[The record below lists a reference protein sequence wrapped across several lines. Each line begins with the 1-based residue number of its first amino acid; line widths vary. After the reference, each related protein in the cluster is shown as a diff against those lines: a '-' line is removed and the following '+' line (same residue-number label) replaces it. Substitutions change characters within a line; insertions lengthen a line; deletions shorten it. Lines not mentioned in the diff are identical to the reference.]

1 MRKQSLFTV
10 LMFVAF
16 SLAVLMAAYSATRSN
31 TNDICQA
38 AEEKTEEVE
47 NLGGKMLW
55 ESLSSQFVSSV
66 KY

>member
-10 LMFVAF
+10 LMFVAC
-16 SLAVLMAAYSATRSN
+16 SLALIMAAYSATRSN
-31 TNDICQA
+31 TTDICQA
-38 AEEKTEEVE
+38 AEEQTEEVE
-47 NLGGKMLW
+47 RLGGKMLW